1 LLALLRPLSARIDR
15 TFTEP
20 LTPEVRRNMYMEL
33 LASLAY
39 GIFYAAAIQYIPV
52 VLRRLGASSELLALY
67 TAQTYLGSIL
77 TSLSI
82 VLMRR
87 RRPQSFVTVCWLLAR
102 SLFLLFALVT
112 QTHWLLVLTAFFW
125 LLEAFPSPGYTR
137 IIQVIYPERV
147 RGQILSVVRL
157 GMVAAVLVATP
168 LAGWALDLLSY
179 RVLFPVAGVMGITA
193 TLIFSR
199 LRVDE
204 GPLPPRETRSVT
216 SLWQLVRHNRPFA
229 IHLLSFA
236 VYGMGGLLGYPLYAI
251 VQVDRLHLSYT
262 EIGFLGV
269 GQSAAW
275 LVGFLI
281 WGRLVDRKGGLP
293 VLRLNQLISVVVP
306 LAYLW
311 ATDGWMLLPAFI
323 VQGLIN
329 AGVDIGLI
337 STCIQLAEKEKVVEY
352 AAVQAT
358 VVGLRGMITPFL
370 GALLLRLGVI
380 DTQIFALGA
389 GLIFLSWLIL
399 LAVQGMPATP
409 QNLPVRRSLR
419 ARWPLRWR
427 FPRL

>member
-1 LLALLRPLSARIDR
+1 MLAILRPLSTRIDR

-20 LTPEVRRNMYMEL
+20 LAPAVRRNMYMEL
-33 LASLAY
+33 VASLAY

-87 RRPQSFVTVCWLLAR
+87 RRPKNFVVLCWLVSR

-112 QTHWLLVLTAFFW
+112 QVHWLLLVTAFFW

-147 RGQILSVVRL
+147 RGQVLSVVRL
-157 GMVAAVLVATP
+157 GMVAAILLATP
-168 LAGWALDLLSY
+168 LAGWALDGLGY
-179 RVLFPVAGVMGITA
+179 RLLFPLAGLMGIGA
-193 TLIFSR
+193 TWLFSR
-199 LRVDE
+199 LHVDE
-204 GPLPPRETRSVT
+204 GPLSPRQTRSLV
-216 SLWQLVRHNRPFA
+216 SLWQLVRQNRPFA
-229 IHLLSFA
+229 IHLISFA

-251 VQVDRLHLSYT
+251 VQVDRLQLSYT
-262 EIGFLGV
+262 QIGFLGV
-269 GQSAAW
+269 AQSAAW

-281 WGRLVDRKGGLP
+281 WGRLVDRRGGLP
-293 VLRLNQLISVVVP
+293 VLRINQLISVIVP
-306 LAYLW
+306 LAYIW
-311 ATDGWMLLPAFI
+311 ATADWMLLPAFI

-337 STCIQLAEKEKVVEY
+337 STCIQLAEKDKVVEY
-352 AAVQAT
+352 AALQAT
-358 VVGLRGMITPFL
+358 VIGLRGMITPFL
-370 GALLLRLGVI
+370 GAGLLRLGVT
-380 DTQIFALGA
+380 DTQVFAMGA
-389 GLIFLSWLIL
+389 GLILLSWLIL
-399 LAVQGMPATP
+399 QQVQAAPATP
-409 QNLPVRRSLR
+409 QNLPIRRALR

>member
-1 LLALLRPLSARIDR
+1 VLSALTLLSARLER

-20 LTPEVRRNMYMEL
+20 LTPEVRRNMVVEL
-33 LASLAY
+33 LASVAY

-87 RRPQSFVTVCWLLAR
+87 RRPKSFVVFCWALAR
-102 SLFLLFALVT
+102 SLFVLFALVT
-112 QTHWLLVLTAFFW
+112 QVYWLLAVTALFW
-125 LLEAFPSPGYTR
+125 LLESFPSPGYTR
-137 IIQVIYPERV
+137 IIQVIYPERL
-147 RGQILSVVRL
+147 RGQVISVVRL
-157 GMVAAVLVATP
+157 GMVTAILLATP
-168 LAGWALDLLSY
+168 LAGWALDHFGY
-179 RVLFPVAGVMGITA
+179 RVLFPLAGLMGLSA
-193 TLIFSR
+193 TWLFSK
-199 LRVDE
+199 LHVDE
-204 GPLPPRETRSVT
+204 GPLPPRQTRAVS

-236 VYGMGGLLGYPLYAI
+236 VYGLGGLLGYPLYAI
-251 VQVDRLHLSYT
+251 VQVDRLQLSYT

-269 GQSAAW
+269 AQSAAW

-281 WGRLVDRKGGLP
+281 WGRVVDRKGGLP
-293 VLRLNQLISVVVP
+293 VLRINQLISVIVP

-329 AGVDIGLI
+329 AGVDVGLI
-337 STCIQLAEKEKVVEY
+337 STCLQLAERDKVVEY

-358 VVGLRGMITPFL
+358 VVGLRGIVTPFL
-370 GALLLRLGVI
+370 GAALLRFGVA

-389 GLIFLSWLIL
+389 ALIFLSWLL
-399 LAVQGMPATP
+399 LLRVQGTPATP
-409 QNLPVRRSLR
+409 QNLPIRRALR

-427 FPRL
+427 FPRQ

>member
-1 LLALLRPLSARIDR
+1 MLSTLRLFSTRIDR
-15 TFTEP
+15 TFTTP
-20 LTPEVRRNMYMEL
+20 LTPEVRRNMYIEL
-33 LASLAY
+33 LASVAY

-52 VLRRLGASSELLALY
+52 VLRRLGASSDLLALY

-87 RRPQSFVTVCWLLAR
+87 RRPKNFVTLCWLLAR

-112 QTHWLLVLTAFFW
+112 QVHWLLVVTAFFW

-157 GMVAAVLVATP
+157 GMVSAILLATP
-168 LAGWALDLLSY
+168 FAGWALDQVGY
-179 RVLFPVAGVMGITA
+179 RVLFPIAGVLGICA
-193 TLIFSR
+193 TLLFSQ

-204 GPLPPRETRSVT
+204 GPLPPRETRSVP
-216 SLWQLVRHNRPFA
+216 SLWQLARHNRPFTM
-229 IHLLSFA
+229 HLLSFA

-251 VQVDRLHLSYT
+251 VQVDRLQLSYT
-262 EIGFLGV
+262 QIGFLGL
-269 GQSAAW
+269 GQSVAW

-293 VLRLNQLISVVVP
+293 VLRLNQLISVIIP
-306 LAYLW
+306 LTYIW
-311 ATDGWMLLPAFI
+311 ATADWMLLPAFI
-323 VQGLIN
+323 IQGLIN

-352 AAVQAT
+352 AAIQAT
-358 VVGLRGMITPFL
+358 IIGLRGLITPFL
-370 GALLLRLGVI
+370 GAALLRFGVA

-399 LAVQGMPATP
+399 LRVQGTPATP
-409 QNLPVRRSLR
+409 QNLSIRRSLR

>member
-1 LLALLRPLSARIDR
+1 MLSALTLLSARLER

-20 LTPEVRRNMYMEL
+20 LTPEVRRNMVVEL
-33 LASLAY
+33 LASVAY

-87 RRPQSFVTVCWLLAR
+87 RRPKSFVVFCWALAR
-102 SLFLLFALVT
+102 SLFVLFALVT
-112 QTHWLLVLTAFFW
+112 QVYWLLAVTALFW
-125 LLEAFPSPGYTR
+125 LLESFPSPGYTR
-137 IIQVIYPERV
+137 IIQVIYPERL
-147 RGQILSVVRL
+147 RGQVISVVRL
-157 GMVAAVLVATP
+157 GMVTAILLATP
-168 LAGWALDLLSY
+168 LAGWALDHFGY
-179 RVLFPVAGVMGITA
+179 RVLFPLAGLMGLSA
-193 TLIFSR
+193 TWLFSK
-199 LRVDE
+199 LHVDE
-204 GPLPPRETRSVT
+204 GPLPPRQTRAVS

-236 VYGMGGLLGYPLYAI
+236 VYGLGGLLGYPLYAI
-251 VQVDRLHLSYT
+251 VQVDRLQLSYT

-269 GQSAAW
+269 AQSAAW

-281 WGRLVDRKGGLP
+281 WGRVVDRKGGLP
-293 VLRLNQLISVVVP
+293 VLRINQLISVIVP

-329 AGVDIGLI
+329 AGVDVGLI
-337 STCIQLAEKEKVVEY
+337 STCLQLAERDKVVEY

-358 VVGLRGMITPFL
+358 VVGLRGIITPFL
-370 GALLLRLGVI
+370 GAALLRLGVA
-380 DTQIFALGA
+380 DSQIFALGA
-389 GLIFLSWLIL
+389 ALIFLSWLL
-399 LAVQGMPATP
+399 LLRVQGTPATP
-409 QNLPVRRSLR
+409 QNLPIRRALR

-427 FPRL
+427 FPRQ

>member
-1 LLALLRPLSARIDR
+1 MLSTLTLLGARLER

-20 LTPEVRRNMYMEL
+20 LTPEVRRNMVVEL
-33 LASLAY
+33 LASVAY

-87 RRPQSFVTVCWLLAR
+87 RRPKSFVVFCWALAR
-102 SLFLLFALVT
+102 SLFVLFALVT
-112 QTHWLLVLTAFFW
+112 QIYWLLVVTALFW
-125 LLEAFPSPGYTR
+125 LLESFPSPGYTR
-137 IIQVIYPERV
+137 IIQVIYPERL
-147 RGQILSVVRL
+147 RGQVISVVRL
-157 GMVAAVLVATP
+157 GMVAAILLATP
-168 LAGWALDLLSY
+168 LAGWALDHVGY
-179 RVLFPVAGVMGITA
+179 RVLFPLAGLMGIGA
-193 TLIFSR
+193 TWLFSK
-199 LRVDE
+199 LHVDE
-204 GPLPPRETRSVT
+204 GPLPPRQTRAVS

-236 VYGMGGLLGYPLYAI
+236 VYGLGGLLGYPLYAI
-251 VQVDRLHLSYT
+251 VQVDRLQLSYT

-269 GQSAAW
+269 AQSAAW

-281 WGRLVDRKGGLP
+281 WGRVVDRKGGLP
-293 VLRLNQLISVVVP
+293 VLRINQLISVIVP

-329 AGVDIGLI
+329 AGVDVGLI
-337 STCIQLAEKEKVVEY
+337 STCIQLAEKDKVVEY

-358 VVGLRGMITPFL
+358 VVGLRGIITPFL
-370 GALLLRLGVI
+370 GAALLRLGVA
-380 DTQIFALGA
+380 DSQIFALGA
-389 GLIFLSWLIL
+389 ALIFLSWLIL
-399 LAVQGMPATP
+399 LRVQGTPATP
-409 QNLPVRRSLR
+409 QNLPIRRALR

-427 FPRL
+427 FPRQ

>member
-1 LLALLRPLSARIDR
+1 MLSTLRLLSARIDR
-15 TFTEP
+15 TFTTP
-20 LTPEVRRNMYMEL
+20 LTPEARRNMYMEL
-33 LASLAY
+33 LASVAY

-52 VLRRLGASSELLALY
+52 VLRRLGASSELLAFY

-87 RRPQSFVTVCWLLAR
+87 RRPKSFVTLCWLMAR
-102 SLFLLFALVT
+102 SLFLLFALVS
-112 QTHWLLVLTAFFW
+112 QVHWLLIITAFFW
-125 LLEAFPSPGYTR
+125 FLESFPSPGYTR

-147 RGQILSVVRL
+147 RGQILSIVRL
-157 GMVAAVLVATP
+157 GMVAAILLATP
-168 LAGWALDLLSY
+168 LAGWALDRVGY
-179 RVLFPVAGVMGITA
+179 RILFPIAGLMGIGA
-193 TLIFSR
+193 TWIFSQ

-204 GPLPPRETRSVT
+204 GPLPPRQTRSVT

-251 VQVDRLHLSYT
+251 VQVDRLQLSYT
-262 EIGFLGV
+262 EIGFLAL

-281 WGRLVDRKGGLP
+281 WGRLVDRRGGLP
-293 VLRLNQLISVVVP
+293 VLRINQLISVVVP
-306 LAYLW
+306 LTYIW
-311 ATDGWMLLPAFI
+311 ASDGWMLLPAFI

-329 AGVDIGLI
+329 AGIDIGLI

-358 VVGLRGMITPFL
+358 VVGLRGIITPFL
-370 GALLLRLGVI
+370 GAALLRIGVA
-380 DTQIFALGA
+380 DTRIFAAGA
-389 GLIFLSWLIL
+389 ALIFLSWLL
-399 LAVQGMPATP
+399 LLGVQGTPATP
-409 QNLPVRRSLR
+409 QNLPIRRSLR

>member
-1 LLALLRPLSARIDR
+1 MLATLSLLSARIER

-20 LTPEVRRNMYMEL
+20 LAPEVRRNMYVEL

-39 GIFYAAAIQYIPV
+39 GIFYAAALQYIPV

-82 VLMRR
+82 VFMRR
-87 RRPQSFVTVCWLLAR
+87 RRPKTFVVLCWLLSR

-112 QTHWLLVLTAFFW
+112 QVHWLLLLTALFW
-125 LLEAFPSPGYTR
+125 LLESFPSPGYTR
-137 IIQVIYPERV
+137 IIQVIYPERL
-147 RGQILSVVRL
+147 RGQVIAVVRL
-157 GMVAAVLVATP
+157 GMVAAILLATP
-168 LAGWALDLLSY
+168 LAGWALDQIGY
-179 RVLFPVAGVMGITA
+179 RVLFPLAGLVGVGAIA
-193 TLIFSR
+193 IFNR

-204 GPLPPRETRSVT
+204 GPLPPRQTRSAA
-216 SLWQLVRHNRPFA
+216 SLWQLVRNNHPFA

-251 VQVDRLHLSYT
+251 VQVDRLQLSYT
-262 EIGFLGV
+262 EIGLLGV
-269 GQSAAW
+269 AQSAAW

-293 VLRLNQLISVVVP
+293 VLGINQLISIVVP
-306 LAYLW
+306 LAYIW
-311 ATDGWMLLPAFI
+311 ATNGWMLLPAFI

-329 AGVDIGLI
+329 AGVDVGLI
-337 STCIQLAEKEKVVEY
+337 STCIQLAEADKVVEY

-358 VVGLRGMITPFL
+358 MVGLRGMITPFL
-370 GALLLRLGVI
+370 GAGLVRLGMA
-380 DTQIFALGA
+380 DSRIFALGA

-399 LAVQGMPATP
+399 QRVDGPPATP
-409 QNLPVRRSLR
+409 QNLPVRRALR

-427 FPRL
+427 FPRQ

>member
-1 LLALLRPLSARIDR
+1 
-15 TFTEP
+15 
-20 LTPEVRRNMYMEL
+20 
-33 LASLAY
+33 
-39 GIFYAAAIQYIPV
+39 
-52 VLRRLGASSELLALY
+52 
-67 TAQTYLGSIL
+67 
-77 TSLSI
+77 
-82 VLMRR
+82 MRR
-87 RRPQSFVTVCWLLAR
+87 RRPKSFVTLCWLLGR

-112 QTHWLLVLTAFFW
+112 ETHWLLVVTAFFW
-125 LLEAFPSPGYTR
+125 LLESFPSPGYTR
-137 IIQVIYPERV
+137 IMQVIYPERM
-147 RGQILSVVRL
+147 RGQVLSVVRL
-157 GMVAAVLVATP
+157 GMVVAILVATP
-168 LAGWALDLLSY
+168 LAGWALDQVGY
-179 RVLFPVAGVMGITA
+179 RVLFPCAALMGIAA
-193 TLIFSR
+193 TLIFTR

-216 SLWQLVRHNRPFA
+216 SLWQLVRQNRPFA

-251 VQVDRLHLSYT
+251 VQVDRLQLSYT

-269 GQSAAW
+269 AQSAAW
-275 LVGFLI
+275 LIGFLI

-293 VLRLNQLISVVVP
+293 VLRINQLISLVVP
-306 LAYLW
+306 LTYIW

-337 STCIQLAEKEKVVEY
+337 STCIQLADKDKVVEY

-370 GALLLRLGVI
+370 GAGLLRLGVA
-380 DTQIFALGA
+380 DTQVFALGA
-389 GLIFLSWLIL
+389 ALIFLSWVIL
-399 LAVQGMPATP
+399 QQVQASPATL
-409 QNLPVRRSLR
+409 QNLPQRRALR

>member
-1 LLALLRPLSARIDR
+1 MLSTLRLFSTRIDR
-15 TFTEP
+15 TFTTP

-33 LASLAY
+33 LASVAY

-52 VLRRLGASSELLALY
+52 VLRRLGASSDLLALY

-87 RRPQSFVTVCWLLAR
+87 RRPKNFVTLCWLMAR

-112 QTHWLLVLTAFFW
+112 QVHWLLVVTAFFW

-157 GMVAAVLVATP
+157 GMVGAILLATP
-168 LAGWALDLLSY
+168 LAGWALDQVGY
-179 RVLFPVAGVMGITA
+179 RVLFPIAALLGITA
-193 TLIFSR
+193 TLIFSQ

-216 SLWQLVRHNRPFA
+216 SLWQLVRRNRPFT
-229 IHLLSFA
+229 IHLLSFT

-251 VQVDRLHLSYT
+251 VQVDRLQLSYT
-262 EIGFLGV
+262 QIGFLGL
-269 GQSAAW
+269 GQSVAW

-293 VLRLNQLISVVVP
+293 VLRLNQLISVIIP
-306 LAYLW
+306 LTYIW
-311 ATDGWMLLPAFI
+311 ATADWMLLPAFI
-323 VQGLIN
+323 IQGLIN
-329 AGVDIGLI
+329 AGIDIGLI
-337 STCIQLAEKEKVVEY
+337 STCIQLADKEKVVEY
-352 AAVQAT
+352 AAIQAT
-358 VVGLRGMITPFL
+358 IIGLRGLITPFL
-370 GALLLRLGVI
+370 GAALLRLGVA
-380 DTQIFALGA
+380 DTYIFALGA

-399 LAVQGMPATP
+399 LRVEGTPATP
-409 QNLPVRRSLR
+409 QNLSIRRSLR

>member
-1 LLALLRPLSARIDR
+1 MLAILRPLSTRIDR

-20 LTPEVRRNMYMEL
+20 LAPEVRRNMYMEL
-33 LASLAY
+33 VASLAY

-87 RRPQSFVTVCWLLAR
+87 RRPKNFVVLCWLVSR

-112 QTHWLLVLTAFFW
+112 QVHWLLLVTAFFW

-147 RGQILSVVRL
+147 RGQVLSVVRL
-157 GMVAAVLVATP
+157 GMVAAILLATP
-168 LAGWALDLLSY
+168 LAGWALDGLGY
-179 RVLFPVAGVMGITA
+179 RILFPLAGLMGIGA
-193 TLIFSR
+193 TWIFSR

-204 GPLPPRETRSVT
+204 GPLPPRQTRSVA

-251 VQVDRLHLSYT
+251 VQVDRLQLSYT
-262 EIGFLGV
+262 QIGFLGV
-269 GQSAAW
+269 AQSTAW

-281 WGRLVDRKGGLP
+281 WGRLVDRRGGLP
-293 VLRLNQLISVVVP
+293 VLRINQLISVIVP
-306 LAYLW
+306 LTYIW
-311 ATDGWMLLPAFI
+311 ATADWMLLPAFI

-337 STCIQLAEKEKVVEY
+337 STCIQLAEKDKVVEY

-358 VVGLRGMITPFL
+358 VIGLRGMITPFL
-370 GALLLRLGVI
+370 GAALLRLGVA
-380 DTQIFALGA
+380 DTQVFALGA

-399 LAVQGMPATP
+399 QQVQAAPATP
-409 QNLPVRRSLR
+409 QNLPIRRSLR